1 MILECNFAD
10 LWSCQ
15 AAVRAGFRG
24 GNRSSFGR
32 NAMRLLARLVSG
44 IFKNILDMI
53 VKCIYRD
60 LEQGLVTA
68 TSVNVECLRLSL
80 LRACVCE
87 DLRH

>member
-1 MILECNFAD
+1 MLASGE
-10 LWSCQ
+10 
-15 AAVRAGFRG
+15 
-24 GNRSSFGR
+24 
-32 NAMRLLARLVSG
+32 AMVLHLVETLARLVSG

-87 DLRH
+87 DLHSLIYLSLTQGIR

>member
-1 MILECNFAD
+1 MLVSGE
-10 LWSCQ
+10 
-15 AAVRAGFRG
+15 
-24 GNRSSFGR
+24 
-32 NAMRLLARLVSG
+32 AMVLHLVETLARLVSG

-68 TSVNVECLRLSL
+68 TAVNVECLRLSL

-87 DLRH
+87 DLHSLIYLSLTQGIR